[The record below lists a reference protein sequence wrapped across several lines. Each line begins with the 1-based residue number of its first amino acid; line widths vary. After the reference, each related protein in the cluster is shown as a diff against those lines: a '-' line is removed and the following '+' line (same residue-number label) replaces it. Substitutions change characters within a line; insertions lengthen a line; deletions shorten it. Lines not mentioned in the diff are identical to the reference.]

1 MKNPLFSVK
10 NESGKEVS
18 IICWSPE
25 IATISAS
32 HNPAFAL
39 PSAAV
44 AITKNMAKQIAE
56 HLLSWV
62 NDTQE

>member
-25 IATISAS
+25 IATISAD
-32 HNPAFAL
+32 HN

-44 AITKNMAKQIAE
+44 AITKDMAKQIAE